1 VVKLFEQ
8 SDRWLNFGS
17 PPTQFFAISNL
28 TQGQNL
34 YEDQSQPDVWSKL
47 SDRGII
53 INAIF

>member
-1 VVKLFEQ
+1 MVKLFEQ

-28 TQGQNL
+28 TQSQNL
-34 YEDQSQPDVWSKL
+34 DEDQSQTDVWSKL

-53 INAIF
+53 IDAIF